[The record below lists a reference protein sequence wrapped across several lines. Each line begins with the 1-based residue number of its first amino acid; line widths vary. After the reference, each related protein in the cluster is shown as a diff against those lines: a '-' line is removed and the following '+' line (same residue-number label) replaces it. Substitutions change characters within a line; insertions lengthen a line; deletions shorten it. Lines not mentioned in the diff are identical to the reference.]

1 MGLTTPA
8 IIVIVIVACL
18 AAVSLGAALTRQ
30 LYPAESYERRFQ
42 PSHAQ
47 EMYMR
52 SVRMRNLG
60 IFRRESLFSS
70 ASVGMGKDLES
81 RSNDKGVQFAPPVP
95 PSWHPEKSSWQRPLI
110 GPQTHVFRVWAL
122 TVGNRLVGGLSD
134 TTQAIYDGAKRF
146 AHACA
151 NARFS
156 APRGTRVTSFRCG
169 GVPALP
175 GGL

>member
-30 LYPAESYERRFQ
+30 LYPAEDERPFQ

-60 IFRRESLFSS
+60 VFHRESRVS
-70 ASVGMGKDLES
+70 SVGIGKDVES
-81 RSNDKGVQFAPPVP
+81 RYTLEEA
-95 PSWHPEKSSWQRPLI
+95 SS
-110 GPQTHVFRVWAL
+110 
-122 TVGNRLVGGLSD
+122 
-134 TTQAIYDGAKRF
+134 
-146 AHACA
+146 
-151 NARFS
+151 
-156 APRGTRVTSFRCG
+156 RG
-169 GVPALP
+169 
-175 GGL
+175 